1 MTVKYADGRV
11 KNGLL
16 IAWENRK
23 MRVVLEGAD
32 DTEEL
37 ISVCDAWISDSG
49 DPVKVQFEWQHH
61 AVQQTVTEADCVC
74 SKELAA
80 SLIDCL
86 FGGNQ
91 LAMDH
96 TLSESAHASNVIW
109 NRSPLPETTSL
120 PN

>member
-11 KNGLL
+11 KTGLL
-16 IAWENRK
+16 LSREKRN

-32 DTEEL
+32 DAEEL

-61 AVQQTVTEADCVC
+61 AVQQPVTEPDCVC

-80 SLIDCL
+80 SLIDFL

-96 TLSESAHASNVIW
+96 TLSEDFHPRSVIW
-109 NRSPLPETTSL
+109 SRSRLPKTTSL